1 MEVKYAQTYSYELV
15 WGEFYPPDGMLLHL
29 EMDGKSYGLN
39 KLLQNCGKIYVV
51 KVTTKL

>member
-29 EMDGKSYGLN
+29 EMDGKSYGLYISYY
-39 KLLQNCGKIYVV
+39 KIVV
-51 KVTTKL
+51 KYM